1 MDLDDFLQDMPF
13 ERGRLAVR
21 VVAARNGRRVLLV
34 RVELG
39 ILQLELEGRP
49 DGGESVLERILAR
62 RSSFETVRVAAQ
74 GTAPWTLL
82 GAEAEGAALR
92 LELVQYQQRAMALS
106 AAGLVDLA
114 LADWERAVLG
124 AGLLREAGGDEAE
137 WAAGFGFSVLV
148 ERTRAF
154 ARRAL
159 AEGRTREAAAAIGS
173 GLEALADRA
182 AGIGLATAFDGLADI
197 VALRAWRDSLVP
209 RLPPAQRAELEAR
222 LRAAIAAEN
231 YELAAILRDEL
242 RLL

>member
-1 MDLDDFLQDMPF
+1 MDLDDFLRDMPF
-13 ERGRLAVR
+13 ERGRLAAR
-21 VVAARNGRRVLLV
+21 VLAARDGRRILLV

-39 ILQLELEGRP
+39 ILQMELEGRP
-49 DGGESVLERILAR
+49 DGGESLLERLKGR
-62 RSSFETVRVAAQ
+62 P
-74 GTAPWTLL
+74 G
-82 GAEAEGAALR
+82 GADASRAGAAEGAALR
-92 LELVQYQQRAMALS
+92 LELVQYQQRAMALT

-114 LADWERAVLG
+114 LEDWDRAVRG
-124 AGLLREAGGDEAE
+124 AEFLRRTQGDEAE

-148 ERTRAF
+148 ERTRAL

-159 AEGRTREAAAAIGS
+159 SEGRTREAATAIS
-173 GLEALADRA
+173 AGLEALAERA
-182 AGIGLATAFDGLADI
+182 AAIGLDAAFDGLADI
-197 VALRAWRDSLVP
+197 AALRAWRDALVP

>member
-13 ERGRLAVR
+13 ERGRLGVR
-21 VVAARNGRRVLLV
+21 VAVARDGRRVLLV

-49 DGGESVLERILAR
+49 DGGESVLERLLAER
-62 RSSFETVRVAAQ
+62 ASFETAHADRD
-74 GTAPWTLL
+74 G
-82 GAEAEGAALR
+82 GAALR
-92 LELVQYQQRAMALS
+92 LELVQYQQRAMALT

-114 LADWERAVLG
+114 IADWDRAALG
-124 AGLLREAGGDEAE
+124 AELLRRSGGDEAE

-148 ERTRAF
+148 ERTRTL

-159 AEGRTREAAAAIGS
+159 AEGRGREAAAAIGA
-173 GLEALADRA
+173 GLEALAARA
-182 AGIGLATAFDGLADI
+182 AEIGLGTAFEGLADI